1 MTATPATGT
10 ESVATAASHWR
21 SVVRRH
27 RALVVAGGIL
37 VLVIVGVL
45 VLPVFLPSPASTD
58 PIHRLRGPSWSHP
71 MGTDKYGRDLF
82 SRWSAAGRISIGM
95 TALITIS
102 AGTLGTFLGLV
113 AGYFTRAGNVIMRIV
128 DAWLAF
134 PSVILA
140 IVFAVVIGPGMISE
154 LIAVTIIFTPVTA
167 RIIRSRVLTVVAR
180 PYVKAARV
188 SGMGAWKILAVHVLP
203 STVPLA
209 LVQCV
214 LLSSAAMLIDGTL
227 SFLGLGV
234 APPTPTWGNLVADG
248 RTYLQQHPTMVLF
261 PGLAIALFVFLL
273 NRIGAGLR
281 ELIDPRARML
291 MDQRRRRPQARQ
303 RGTSKRASQQIERS
317 EEKS

>member
-1 MTATPATGT
+1 MRT
-10 ESVATAASHWR
+10 
-21 SVVRRH
+21 RH
-27 RALVVAGGIL
+27 PALVVAGSILAAATIL
-37 VLVIVGVL
+37 VI
-45 VLPVFLPSPASTD
+45 VLPVFLPSPTSTD
-58 PIHRLRGPSWSHP
+58 PINRLMSPSGSHP

-95 TALITIS
+95 TALITLS

-113 AGYFTRAGNVIMRIV
+113 AGYFQRAGNVIMRIV
-128 DAWLAF
+128 DAWMAF

-140 IVFAVVIGPGMISE
+140 IVFAVVIGPGMTSE

-167 RIIRSRVLTVVAR
+167 RIIRSRVLSVVAR
-180 PYVKAARV
+180 PYVQAARV
-188 SGMGAWKILAVHVLP
+188 SGMGPWKILAVHVLP
-203 STVPLA
+203 STLPLA

-261 PGLAIALFVFLL
+261 PGLAIAFFVFLL

-281 ELIDPRARML
+281 ELIDPRARVL
-291 MDQRRRRPQARQ
+291 LDQRRRRRARPGPAA
-303 RGTSKRASQQIERS
+303 REHARPEHDETS
-317 EEKS
+317 EETT